1 MAQAAMLADGGRR
14 MFIDGAWCDAANGA
28 TYPVPNPA
36 TEEIIGTAPDATVED
51 MRRAIGAARRAFD
64 EGPWRRATRA
74 DRARALERIAD
85 GMERRKEELRRQ
97 LIAEAGAA
105 YVTHEIQLEQPIQL
119 LRRYA
124 ELARTFAFEE
134 ELPNRVSQ
142 GPMGPQLNSG
152 IVYRQPVGVC
162 GLIPTWNFPL
172 FVAAQKL
179 GPALATGCTMVFKPS
194 PWGPLINL
202 LLAEIVAEAD
212 LPPGVV
218 NFVTGQ
224 STAIAEAL
232 VADPRIDKVSFTGS
246 VATGKKIMEAAA
258 KTLKRVHL
266 ELGGKSVGIYLD
278 ADNLEM
284 HAMIAAG
291 PAMFHAGQ
299 GCAMSTRVLV
309 PRDVHDAFV
318 EKMVGFVTGMVT
330 IGDPADPG
338 TMLGP
343 VIREER
349 RAKIEEYIAA
359 GKAEGARLACGGGRP
374 KHLKRGYFLE
384 PTIFAEVPNDIR
396 IAREEIFGPV
406 VAVIPFKDEEEAVR
420 IANDSTYGLGG
431 AIYSRDTARAI
442 ELAKR
447 IRTGVVWINNGI
459 NMIDGPFGG
468 FKESGLGR
476 EGGRWGVEEY
486 TEVQQ
491 ITWRT

>member
-1 MAQAAMLADGGRR
+1 MAQAAVLADGGRR
-14 MFIDGAWCDAANGA
+14 MFIDGAWCEAANGA
-28 TYPVPNPA
+28 AYPVPNPA
-36 TEEIIGTAPDATVED
+36 TEAIIGTAPDATADD
-51 MRRAIGAARRAFD
+51 MRRAIAAARRAFD
-64 EGPWRRATRA
+64 EGPWRRATRE

-97 LIAEAGAA
+97 LVAEAGAA

-134 ELPNRVSQ
+134 ELPHRVSQ

-152 IVYRQPVGVC
+152 VVYRQPVGVC

-202 LLAEIVAEAD
+202 MLAEIVAEAD

-224 STAIAEAL
+224 SAAIAETL

-278 ADNLEM
+278 GDNLEM
-284 HAMIAAG
+284 NAMIASG

-309 PRDVHDAFV
+309 PRDVHDGFV
-318 EKMVGFVTGMVT
+318 DKMVGFVSGMVT
-330 IGDPADPG
+330 VGDPADPG

-374 KHLKRGYFLE
+374 KHLARGWFLE
-384 PTIFAEVPNDIR
+384 PTIFADVRNDIR

-406 VAVIPFKDEEEAVR
+406 VAVIPFEDEAVK

-431 AIYSRDTARAI
+431 AIYSRDTGRAI
-442 ELAKR
+442 ELARR

-486 TEVQQ
+486 TEIQQ
-491 ITWRT
+491 ITWRA